1 MKSARYLLGLLRCR
15 SARATALAAATSCLF
30 LMGTVF
36 PEAPAPT
43 AKLNLG
49 RAALQAGQYDAA
61 LQALDEYLATKP
73 KDADEAH
80 HLKAVALFHH
90 GKYAEAAAAAD
101 HVIKEFRDSSWL
113 RKAKFLK
120 AQALLKQKKFQEAEA
135 LYEEE
140 ANRLLSEARK
150 RDIAG
155 VYTKFADALATKPDP
170 DDVGAPPP
178 NYGRAY
184 NLYNKALELEISRDL
199 KDQLMFKKART
210 IQQANNHQQAMTD
223 FRAYLQEFDPDWTGP
238 VGTPERSRNQKREN
252 PPPAGKRRFEA
263 RHYLSEAQLRANQH
277 QPARQNL
284 EDLLQLLAAE
294 KNPDEQLAADT
305 GWLLV
310 KTYRL
315 PQPAAHELERAV
327 KAARDF
333 LKQHPRHPH
342 AVDAAFR
349 IAQSYQN
356 HGRGDQAIEAYEAFV
371 EGQGYDLPKGEAATA
386 RDEETH
392 KSPAE
397 LKREWRMLAVYVI
410 GQIRFQQ
417 KEYDRS
423 IQGWK
428 RYIAQFPN
436 GPHWSASQ
444 EGIINAEFHI
454 GLDAVAAK
462 KYDEAGQHFD
472 TFLQKHPLDHRARQI
487 LFTLGQIH
495 YSEAQKLEEEKG
507 PEKDIR
513 AAYTK
518 AVDEW
523 SKLVSKYPNTEESS
537 LALYRIGLIYE
548 EKLGDLEKALDAYR
562 RLTWGSKA
570 GDARSRVTIMT
581 QKSLAL
587 LTERKHRTNEP
598 AKVKLTVRNI
608 EKLTV
613 KQYFLDLE
621 AYFRKTHSI
630 QGVERLDIDLIQ
642 PDKTW
647 EVEIKD
653 YAKYKPIQ
661 QEVEVPFEGT
671 SPGVCIVNVSEE
683 DWEATTLVVRSDLD
697 LILKSSR
704 RELLAFVVDMTKNA
718 PASGV
723 KLLLSDGKKVIA
735 TGETGKDGVFRKK
748 MNELQS
754 LNDLRVFGMRDGSI
768 ASNILGLSG
777 LGFSRGLSPKGYL
790 YTDRSAYRPG
800 HKVSIR
806 GIIREVK
813 DGAYSAPKDVNYVVT
828 VSDAQGR
835 MLRQEDLKLSE
846 FGTFHTELALDEG
859 SPLGHYAVSAR
870 RKDNAGPTYSAN
882 FLVQKFKLEKMRL
895 KFDFPQKVYF
905 RGETVEGELLAEYY
919 WGEPVV
925 DKAVR
930 YHLPDGQTFVE
941 KPDAKGKLKLK
952 FDTTGMAPGN
962 FMRFHASIEGENV
975 RASENVFLAQLGFN
989 VAVSA
994 SQDLVMSGEPFEAR
1008 VTTTGPDDKPVSK
1021 ELTLFVL
1028 RTEPP
1033 ELDPVLS
1040 AVPWVVPPAL
1050 PSGEVTVSE
1059 HRIKTDAKTGKA
1071 TVALKLEKGGDYI
1084 LRVAGPDR
1092 FGQTVTGEGRV
1103 QVSDDEDQTKLR
1115 FFADQS
1121 TLQVGGKAEVRLHSR
1136 LAPALALLTYEGE
1149 EIISHQVSQVQKGY
1163 NKLAFDVGHEHFPN
1177 FRLAVSVMDQQ
1188 ELRTAAKEF
1197 KVERELKVTV
1207 KPLKDVLL
1215 PGEEGQVEI
1224 SVTDQLG
1231 KPVRAELS
1239 LALVDEALFAVFP
1252 DNTPKM
1258 LDFFQ
1263 SDAQRQAELRVVS
1276 TCGFKWQ
1283 GLTKQVVKAYLEERD
1298 RLARLQQEAQNY
1310 GKARKASG
1318 KYADAIAE
1326 KAAAPALAAMPPET
1340 EERASLAL
1348 RRAPEKKAKGG
1359 PGRALLERTKADLAD
1374 FDGTPDDGLASA
1386 EGGGRAEP
1394 AARREMPDDVRWLPA
1409 IVTGDDGKAVVTIP
1423 MPEKTTQWR
1432 LTSRGCSA
1440 QTLVG
1445 ETTANVITRK
1455 DFFVSVKAP
1464 GLLQE
1469 GDRVRV
1475 LARVHNLTD
1484 YEGAA
1489 DLQLK
1494 LTGGKEPVVLTQ
1506 KANLKKNGNTEVL
1519 FDAVV
1524 VPLAMQ
1530 LEIEVSAKAPER
1542 GDALATSVPV
1552 RPWGLEYAGHDGGTA
1567 KDSTTIAIELPK
1579 GQEYSSVWMTVA
1591 VSPQI
1596 ERMVIDLA
1604 LRSPIGPMPLPVPRP
1619 SRPIPEPTP
1628 APVKPDIIIIPPPP
1642 PTWGSFDGSELLA
1655 AAHGL
1660 AYAKA
1665 VGAPQ
1670 AALDRLRERVR
1681 SLVSGIVVSQ
1691 RGDGAW
1697 TWRGT
1702 KGNSDLF
1709 VTSMTYWALSEARNQ
1724 GVPVDGN
1731 TVNRARGYLLNMFQK
1746 VAADDDNAKSVV
1758 LHALSTSK
1766 SADFGNANRL
1776 YRERNRLTPVA
1787 LAYMALTFVNFER
1800 PEIAGEL
1807 LDVLESKKKE
1817 EAVGVRKFCRWVGTG
1832 AHPWLND
1839 EIETTAV
1846 ALLALSKVRPDSPSV
1861 KMAVDF
1867 LLRHKGCYG
1876 YRSAKA
1882 RGPIVASLATY
1893 YGKTQFAK
1901 ADYRL
1906 AVSVNG
1912 KLLRTIETQGAQGTT
1927 LLSVPAD
1934 LVKTGP
1940 NEVKF
1945 ELEGRGE
1952 YAYAATIR
1960 GFSPGLKDPNSWQY
1974 PYVVGRHY
1982 RHAPI
1987 EYRGRPLSVASTSP
2001 VHKLEVGQRTNV
2013 LVDIRETNYNGY
2025 LVVEEPLPAGMLLVD
2040 GSLGGNFTHH
2050 EIHDS
2055 KIVMLYPPN
2064 QWVGDISYQLVGYST
2079 GDYRILPTVLRDAIN
2094 PGLMRVGKSAQL
2106 SVLAPGEESSDPY
2119 HMNDHESYALGTAYF
2134 SHGRYDEALK
2144 YLSDLF
2150 KRNRTYN
2157 EREVARMLLWIHTS
2171 EGYYD
2176 AKRIVEMFEVL
2187 RERYPDLFIPFDK
2200 ILVVGRAYRDIGEFE
2215 RAWLVFRATVDASFI
2230 NDSNVSA
2237 VLQDEGQFL
2246 GSVDFQEELWQ
2257 EYPDTPE
2264 VSSSYFALAQALY
2277 QQAPNAHLIAQRER
2291 QIAVKR
2297 GEKPDAPRPVPS
2309 KFKMLQDSIRL
2320 LSSFQTLYPTNPLC
2334 DDAAFSMTSAFLD
2347 LRDYVTVVKLADA
2360 FKARFA
2366 KSNFASSFQYM
2377 AALGYFWQK
2386 DYDRAAQSA
2395 EVVANGKSNDRDFAR
2410 YILGQIFHA
2419 KGKPADAIRW
2429 YKTVEGRYPDA
2440 KEAVNYF
2447 EDKRFSMEEV
2457 TVFKPGEAVEL
2468 KLKYRNIKESSFQI
2482 YRVDLMKLY
2491 LREKNLANIAKVN
2504 LSGIKPEVEEKLAL
2518 GDGRDYKDQEKVVK
2532 LDLKE
2537 EGAYLV
2543 IGRGDDLFGSGMVL
2557 ITPLKIEV
2565 QEDEVSGRV
2574 RANVI
2579 DAVEGGYRSNV
2590 HVKAIGSAQNA
2601 FRSGETDLRG
2611 IFAADGLHGK
2621 PTVIAREGD
2630 TRYAFYRGEKWLGPE
2645 QGRPQPQVRPVP
2657 VVPHRDYESNLR
2669 QQIQQMQQ
2677 SQYQIFDQMRRG
2689 RAKGVQVKAAR

>member
-1 MKSARYLLGLLRCR
+1 MKSARYVPSQLRSR
-15 SARATALAAATSCLF
+15 PVRVGALAATVSGLLFAATTF
-30 LMGTVF
+30 A
-36 PEAPAPT
+36 EAPDPS
-43 AKLNLG
+43 AKLISG

-61 LQALDEYLATKP
+61 LKTLDEYLATKP

-80 HLKAVALFHH
+80 HLKAVAFFHH
-90 GKYAEAAAAAD
+90 GKYAEAAVAAD
-101 HVIKEFRDSSWL
+101 NVIKEFEDSSWV
-113 RKAKFLK
+113 RKAKYLK
-120 AQALLKQKKFQEAEA
+120 AQALLKQKKFQQAEA
-135 LYEEE
+135 IYEKE

-155 VYTKFADALATKPDP
+155 VYTKFADALATKPHP

-184 NLYNKALELEISRDL
+184 NLYNKALELEISRAL
-199 KDQLMFKKART
+199 KDELMFKKART
-210 IQQANNHQQAMTD
+210 IQQANNHRQAIND
-223 FRAYLQEFDPDWTGP
+223 FRAYLKEFDPDWTGP

-252 PPPAGKRRFEA
+252 PPPAGKHRFEA
-263 RHYLSEAQLRANQH
+263 RRYLSEAQLRVNQH

-284 EDLLQLLAAE
+284 EDLLRLLAAE
-294 KNPDEQLAADT
+294 AKPDEQLAADS

-315 PQPAAHELERAV
+315 PRPAAHELERAV
-327 KAARDF
+327 KAAQDF
-333 LKQHPRHPH
+333 LKKHPRHPH
-342 AVDAAFR
+342 AVDAAFW

-371 EGQGYDLPKGEAATA
+371 EGQGYDLPKGEAATV
-386 RDEETH
+386 RDEETK

-397 LKREWRMLAVYVI
+397 RKREWRMLAVYVI

-417 KEYDRS
+417 KEYDRA

-436 GPHWSASQ
+436 GPHWSAGQ
-444 EGIINAEFHI
+444 EGIINAEFQI

-462 KYDEAGQHFD
+462 KYGEADQHFG

-487 LFTLGQIH
+487 LYTLGQIY
-495 YSEAQKLEEEKG
+495 YSEAQKLEEDRG

-513 AAYTK
+513 TAYTK

-523 SKLVSKYPNTEESS
+523 SKLVSKYPKTEESS

-570 GDARSRVTIMT
+570 RDARSRVTIMT

-630 QGVERLDIDLIQ
+630 RGVERLDIDLIQ

-647 EVEIKD
+647 EVEIED

-661 QEVEVPFEGT
+661 QEVEVPFEGA

-683 DWEATTLVVRSDLD
+683 DWEATTLVVRSDID

-718 PASGV
+718 PAAGV

-748 MNELQS
+748 MGELQR
-754 LNDLRVFGMRDGSI
+754 LNDLRVFAMRDGSI
-768 ASNILGLSG
+768 ASNILSLSG
-777 LGFSRGLSPKGYL
+777 LGFSRGLSPKGYI

-813 DGAYSAPKDVNYVVT
+813 DGAYSAPKDVDYTVT
-828 VSDAQGR
+828 VSDARGR
-835 MLRQEDLKLSE
+835 MLRQESLNLSE
-846 FGTFHTELALDEG
+846 FGTLHTALTLG
-859 SPLGHYAVSAR
+859 SGAPLGHYSISAR
-870 RKDNAGPTYSAN
+870 RKDNTGPTYSAN

-895 KFDFPQKVYF
+895 KFKFPQKVYF

-925 DKAVR
+925 DKAIR
-930 YHLPDGQTFVE
+930 YHLPDGKTFVE

-975 RASENVFLAQLGFN
+975 RASENIFLAKLGFK

-1008 VTTTGPDDKPVSK
+1008 VATTGPDDKPISK

-1028 RTEPP
+1028 RTQAPKP
-1033 ELDPVLS
+1033 HPVLS
-1040 AVPWVVPPAL
+1040 AVPWIRKPAR

-1059 HRIKTDAKTGKA
+1059 HKIKTDEKTGRA
-1071 TVALKLEKGGDYI
+1071 TVSLKLEKGGDYI
-1084 LRVAGPDR
+1084 LRAAGPDR

-1103 QVSDDEDQTKLR
+1103 KVSDDEDRIKLR
-1115 FFADQS
+1115 FFAEQS
-1121 TLQVGGKAEVRLHSR
+1121 TLQVGGKANVRLHSR
-1136 LAPALALLTYEGE
+1136 LAPSLALLTYEGE
-1149 EIISHQVSQVQKGY
+1149 EIISYQVTQVEKGY
-1163 NKLAFDVGHEHFPN
+1163 NKLAFEVGHEHFPN
-1177 FRLAVSVMDQQ
+1177 FRMAVAVMDKQ
-1188 ELRTAAKEF
+1188 ELRTASKDF

-1207 KPLKDVLL
+1207 RPLKDVLL

-1239 LALVDEALFAVFP
+1239 LALVDEALFAIFP
-1252 DNTPKM
+1252 DNTPKI

-1263 SDAQRQAELRVVS
+1263 KDAHRQAELRVIS

-1283 GLTKQVVKAYLEERD
+1283 GLTKKVIKAYLEERD
-1298 RLARLQQEAQNY
+1298 RLARLQKEAQEY
-1310 GKARKASG
+1310 AKARRATG
-1318 KYADAIAE
+1318 KFVDAVEDLAT
-1326 KAAAPALAAMPPET
+1326 APGAAPAIEMEET
-1340 EERASLAL
+1340 ASLAA
-1348 RRAPEKKAKGG
+1348 RAPRKKAKGKRQR
-1359 PGRALLERTKADLAD
+1359 RALDDRVAADEA
-1374 FDGTPDDGLASA
+1374 PDLDAPEEPGG

-1394 AARREMPDDVRWLPA
+1394 AARREMPDDVRWLPT
-1409 IVTGDDGKAVVTIP
+1409 IVTGDDGKAAVTVP

-1445 ETTANVITRK
+1445 EATSNVITRK

-1489 DLQLK
+1489 ELQLK
-1494 LTGGKEPVVLTQ
+1494 LTGAKEPVLLTK
-1506 KANLKKNGNTEVL
+1506 KANLRKNGNTEVL
-1519 FDAVV
+1519 FAPVVIPAAV
-1524 VPLAMQ
+1524 Q

-1542 GDALATSVPV
+1542 GDALVKSVPV
-1552 RPWGLEYAGHDGGTA
+1552 RPWGLEYAGHDGGAA
-1567 KDSTTIAIELPK
+1567 KDSTTITVELPK

-1591 VSPQI
+1591 VSPRI

-1604 LRSPIGPMPLPVPRP
+1604 LRSPIHPIPIPIPRP
-1619 SRPIPEPTP
+1619 PRPIPEPLP
-1628 APVKPDIIIIPPPP
+1628 KPVRPDTIIPPRPP
-1642 PTWGSFDGSELLA
+1642 IWGTFDGSELLA

-1660 AYAKA
+1660 AYAKT
-1665 VGAPQ
+1665 VNAPQ
-1670 AALDRLRERVR
+1670 ADYDRLRERVR
-1681 SLVSGIVVSQ
+1681 SLISGIVVSQ

-1724 GVPVDGN
+1724 GVPVDSN
-1731 TVNRARGYLLNMFQK
+1731 TVSRARGYLLNIFRR
-1746 VAADDDNAKSVV
+1746 VAANDDNSKAVI

-1766 SADFGNANRL
+1766 SADFANANRL
-1776 YRERNRLTPVA
+1776 YRERNRLTPIA
-1787 LAYMALTFVNFER
+1787 LAYMALTFVNFDR
-1800 PEIAGEL
+1800 AEIAGEL
-1807 LDVLESKKKE
+1807 LDVLESRKKE
-1817 EAVGVRKFCRWVGTG
+1817 ETVGIRKFCRWEGTR

-1846 ALLALSKVRPDSPSV
+1846 ALLALSKARPNSPSV
-1861 KMAVDF
+1861 KKAVDF
-1867 LLRHKGCYG
+1867 LLKHKGCYG

-1882 RGPIVASLATY
+1882 RGPVVASLATY

-1901 ADYRL
+1901 TDYRL

-1912 KLLRTIETQGAQGTT
+1912 KPLKTIETQGAQATT
-1927 LLSVPAD
+1927 LLPVPAE
-1934 LVKTGP
+1934 LVRKGP

-1945 ELEGRGE
+1945 EVEGRGE

-1960 GFSPGLKDPNSWQY
+1960 GFSPGLKDPGSWQY
-1974 PYVVGRHY
+1974 PYVIGRHY

-2001 VHKLEVGQRTNV
+2001 VHKLEIGQRTNV
-2013 LVDIRETNYNGY
+2013 WVDIRETNYNGY
-2025 LVVEEPLPAGMLLVD
+2025 LVVEEHLPAGMLLVD

-2064 QWVGDISYQLVGYST
+2064 QWVRDISYQLVGYST
-2079 GDYRILPTVLRDAIN
+2079 GDYRVLPTVIRDAIN
-2094 PGLMRVGKSAQL
+2094 PSLMRVGKSAQL
-2106 SVLAPGEESSDPY
+2106 SVLGPGEKSSDPY
-2119 HMNDHESYALGTAYF
+2119 HMNDNERYALGTAYF
-2134 SHGRYDEALK
+2134 NDGRYDEALK
-2144 YLSDLF
+2144 YLADLF

-2171 EGYYD
+2171 KGYYD

-2215 RAWLVFRATVDASFI
+2215 RAWLVFRATIDASFI

-2246 GSVDFQEELWQ
+2246 GSVDFQEGLWQ

-2264 VSSSYFALAQALY
+2264 VTSSYFALAQALY
-2277 QQAPNAHLIAQRER
+2277 QQAPNAHVIAKRER
-2291 QIAVKR
+2291 QIAIKR
-2297 GEKPDAPRPVPS
+2297 GEKADAPRREPN
-2309 KFKMLQDSIRL
+2309 KFKMLQDSIRM
-2320 LSSFQTLYPTNPLC
+2320 LSSFQTLYPTNPLG

-2347 LRDYVTVVKLADA
+2347 LRDYATVVKLADA
-2360 FKARFA
+2360 FKARFS
-2366 KSNFASSFQYM
+2366 KSAFASSFQYM

-2386 DYDRAAQSA
+2386 DYDAAAQSA
-2395 EVVANGKSNDRDFAR
+2395 QAVANGKSKDRDFAR

-2440 KEAVNYF
+2440 KEAVKYF

-2504 LSGIKPEVEEKLAL
+2504 LSGIKPEVEEKVAL
-2518 GDGRDYKDQEKVVK
+2518 GDGKDYKDQEKVVK
-2532 LDLKE
+2532 LALKDE
-2537 EGAYLV
+2537 AAYLV
-2543 IGRGDDLFGSGMVL
+2543 IGRGDDLFASGMVL

-2574 RANVI
+2574 RANVV

-2590 HVKAIGSAQNA
+2590 HVKAIGSAQSE

-2630 TRYAFYRGEKWLGPE
+2630 TRYAFYRGEKWLGPQ
-2645 QGRPQPQVRPVP
+2645 QGRPQPRPRP
-2657 VVPHRDYESNLR
+2657 RPIVPHRDYESNLR

-2677 SQYQIFDQMRRG
+2677 SQYRAFDQMRRG